1 MKLTCDQLEH
11 VLSELLDGESDE
23 ALEAAAGSHLAT
35 CDSCR
40 VVVEDT
46 EHLRRASREHGR
58 LRLPDEARDR
68 IRGALIRDE

>member
-1 MKLTCDQLEH
+1 VKLTCDQLEH

-23 ALEAAAGSHLAT
+23 ALEAAAGTHLAT

-46 EHLRRASREHGR
+46 EHLRRASREYGR

-68 IRGALIRDE
+68 IREALIRYE

>member
-1 MKLTCDQLEH
+1 

-23 ALEAAAGSHLAT
+23 ALEAAAGTHLAT

-46 EHLRRASREHGR
+46 EHLRRASRVHGR
-58 LRLPDEARDR
+58 LRMPDEARAR
-68 IRGALIRDE
+68 IREALLRDE

>member
-1 MKLTCDQLEH
+1 VKLTCDQLEH

-23 ALEAAAGSHLAT
+23 ALEAAAGTHLAT

>member
-11 VLSELLDGESDE
+11 VLSELLDGEPDE

-46 EHLRRASREHGR
+46 QQIRRTSREYGR
-58 LRLPDEARDR
+58 LQLPAEARNR
-68 IRGALIRDE
+68 IREALSRDE